1 MIMKNIYFTP
11 GPAELYFTV
20 EGHIKNAL
28 KEQVPSISHRSKA
41 FQGIYHEAV
50 THLKQLLNVPEN
62 YHIFFT
68 GSATEIWERI
78 IENCVEHKSH
88 HYVNGAFSERFQATA
103 EELNRKAEGETAE
116 AGSCVRPAPARI
128 APDAELIAFT
138 LNETSTG
145 ASQPLEDIYAI
156 RKAHP
161 DKLIAVDAVSI
172 LPHSD
177 IDYSQIDTVFFSVQ
191 KAFGLPAGLGV
202 WIVGPRCIEK
212 AQMLQRKGV
221 SIGSYHSIPSLLSKG
236 LKDQTPETPNVLNIY
251 LLAKVCADMLEKG
264 IAKIRQE
271 TEYKAALVYHAIKE
285 HPQLKAFVKEEVY
298 RSKTVIVAET
308 KISSAEVIEKL
319 KQDQL
324 IVGSGYGDYKSK
336 HIRIANFPTHS
347 KEQFELLVDKINALK

>member
-1 MIMKNIYFTP
+1 MKNIYFTP

-28 KEQVPSISHRSKA
+28 KEQIPSISHRSKT

-50 THLKQLLNVPEN
+50 SNLKQLMQVPEA
-62 YHIFFT
+62 YHVFFT

-78 IENCVEHKSH
+78 FENCVEHKSH
-88 HYVNGAFSERFQATA
+88 HYVNGAFSERFHAIA
-103 EELNRKAEGETAE
+103 GELNKKADIETAP
-116 AGSCVRPAPARI
+116 AGSCIRPHPGQI
-128 APDAELIAFT
+128 APDTELIAFT

-161 DKLIAVDAVSI
+161 DKLIAIDAVSI
-172 LPHSD
+172 VPHPD
-177 IDYSQIDTVFFSVQ
+177 IDYTQVDTVFFSVQ

-202 WIVGPRCIEK
+202 WIVSPRCIEK
-212 AQMLQRKGV
+212 AQALQNKGL
-221 SIGSYHSIPSLLSKG
+221 SIGSYHSLPSLLSKG

-251 LLAKVCADMLEKG
+251 LLAKVCADMLDKG
-264 IAKIRQE
+264 IERIRQE
-271 TEYKAALVYHAIKE
+271 TEYKAALMYHAVE
-285 HPQLKAFVKEEVY
+285 QHPLLSAFVKEEHY

-308 KISSAEVIEKL
+308 KMPSSEIIEKL
-319 KQDQL
+319 KQHHL
-324 IVGSGYGDYKSK
+324 IVGSGYGDYKAK